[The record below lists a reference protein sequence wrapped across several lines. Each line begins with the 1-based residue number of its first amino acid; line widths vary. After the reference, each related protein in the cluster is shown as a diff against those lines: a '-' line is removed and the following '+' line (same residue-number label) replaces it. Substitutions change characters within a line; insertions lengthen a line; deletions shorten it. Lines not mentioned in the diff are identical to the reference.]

1 MTERMEDLIK
11 HDGIVLAVG
20 DGAAGSLS
28 KGETNTGAMGGVSK
42 GVAPVGNG
50 LVRVRIVQASACA
63 ACKAKQMCMSAES
76 QEKEMDVIPLEPLQ
90 VGDEVEVL
98 VQQKL
103 GWKAVLLAYIL
114 PFVVLVS
121 VVFVLSRWLSEAA
134 AGTIALCAIGVY
146 YMVLSLFKGKLQKEF
161 SFMARRRS

>member
-1 MTERMEDLIK
+1 MADLIK
-11 HDGIVLAVG
+11 HDGVVLSVG
-20 DGAAGSLS
+20 DGTAGDG
-28 KGETNTGAMGGVSK
+28 KGM
-42 GVAPVGNG
+42 
-50 LVRVRIVQASACA
+50 VRVRIVQASACA

-90 VGDEVEVL
+90 VGDEVEVQ

-114 PFVVLVS
+114 PFVVLIS

-146 YMVLSLFKGKLQKEF
+146 YLVLSLFKGKLQKEF

>member
-1 MTERMEDLIK
+1 MEDLIR
-11 HDGIVLAVG
+11 HEGVVLAVS
-20 DGAAGSLS
+20 DGVENGG
-28 KGETNTGAMGGVSK
+28 KGMA
-42 GVAPVGNG
+42 
-50 LVRVRIVQASACA
+50 RVRIVQASACA
-63 ACKAKQMCMSAES
+63 SCKAKQMCMSAES

-90 VGDEVEVL
+90 VGDKVEVL

-134 AGTIALCAIGVY
+134 AGTIALCATGVY
-146 YMVLSLFKGKLQKEF
+146 YLVLSLFKGKLQREF
-161 SFMARRRS
+161 SFTAKLPLTPSERGNGDPR

>member
-1 MTERMEDLIK
+1 MADLIK
-11 HDGIVLAVG
+11 HDGVVLSVG
-20 DGAAGSLS
+20 DGTAGDG
-28 KGETNTGAMGGVSK
+28 KGM
-42 GVAPVGNG
+42 
-50 LVRVRIVQASACA
+50 VRVRIVQASACA

-90 VGDEVEVL
+90 VGDEVEVQ

-114 PFVVLVS
+114 PFVVLIS

-146 YMVLSLFKGKLQKEF
+146 YMLLSLFKGKLQKEF
-161 SFMARRRS
+161 SFTARRRS

>member
-42 GVAPVGNG
+42 GVAPVGKG

-114 PFVVLVS
+114 PFVVLIS

-134 AGTIALCAIGVY
+134 AGMIALCAIGVY
-146 YMVLSLFKGKLQKEF
+146 YLVLSLFKGKLQKEF
-161 SFMARRRS
+161 SFMARRKS